1 MINSALKLLAALLSV
16 LLLFIFPL
24 SDFLQRQ
31 EDMNYLSVTR
41 SASVF
46 TDSIRDRG
54 YVTPT
59 MYNEFLAQLAKTGEA
74 YEVRME
80 HYEKRYEPIYLD
92 PLLHQTFQ
100 EDFMIRYLAT
110 AHEDIMKVMFPSN
123 LIAAPDDQQR
133 RYNMQSGDF
142 FSVDIQRISASKA
155 SILQQWLLGTA
166 PGRSNEVITA
176 GGMVRNEAH

>member
-1 MINSALKLLAALLSV
+1 MLNSVLKLLAALLGV
-16 LLLFIFPL
+16 LLLFIYPL

-41 SASVF
+41 SASAF

-54 YVTPT
+54 YVTPN
-59 MYNEFLAQLAKTGEA
+59 MYNEFLEQLAKTGES

-110 AHEDIMKVMFPSN
+110 AHEDIMNVLFPSN
-123 LIAAPDDQQR
+123 LIAAPDDSQR
-133 RYNMQSGDF
+133 RYLMRSGDY
-142 FSVDIQRISASKA
+142 FSIDIHRVSQAKA
-155 SILQQWLLGTA
+155 SILQQWLSGTA
-166 PGRSNEVITA
+166 AGTSNEVITS